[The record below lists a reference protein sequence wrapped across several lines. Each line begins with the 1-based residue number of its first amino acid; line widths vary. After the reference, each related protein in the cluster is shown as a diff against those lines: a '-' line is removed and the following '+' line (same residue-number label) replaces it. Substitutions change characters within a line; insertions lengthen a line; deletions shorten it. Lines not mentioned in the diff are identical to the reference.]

1 MKLLLV
7 CMFSST
13 LLALLAFGNT
23 SCTKGENTPEP
34 AAGNGPDSGAEPADP
49 SAAADSAAAAAV
61 KEAVAAKLAAA
72 AQEAAKEAAAKAAA
86 ADDAEWAASA
96 LRDPARA
103 NKTAPDVYKAK
114 FETSKGDFV
123 IEVHRDWAPLGAD
136 RFYNLVKVGFFA
148 EVRFFRVLK
157 GFMAQFGISG
167 DPTISAGWSEA
178 NIMDD
183 PVKKSNTRG
192 HITFAKL
199 GGVPNSRTTQVF
211 INYGNNAR
219 LDGMGFAPFGI
230 VMDDGMA
237 VVESLY
243 GEYGGSAS
251 NQQSTIQERG
261 NEFLNERY
269 PNLDYI
275 KKATIVE

>member
-1 MKLLLV
+1 MKLLVV

-13 LLALLAFGNT
+13 LVALLMFSNT
-23 SCTKGENTPEP
+23 SCTNGENTAEP
-34 AAGNGPDSGAEPADP
+34 APRNGPDSGAEPADP
-49 SAAADSAAAAAV
+49 PSAGDAAAAA
-61 KEAVAAKLAAA
+61 AARAAA
-72 AQEAAKEAAAKAAA
+72 EAIAKEAAKVAAAAKAAA
-86 ADDAEWAASA
+86 DAAGWAASA
-96 LRDPARA
+96 LRDPAQA

-148 EVRFFRVLK
+148 EVRFFRVLH

-167 DPTISAGWSEA
+167 DPTLSAKWRKA
-178 NIMDD
+178 NITDD

-192 HITFAKL
+192 HITFAMA
-199 GGVPNSRTTQVF
+199 GPNSRTTQVF

-219 LDGMGFAPFGI
+219 LDRDGFAPFG
-230 VMDDGMA
+230 VVLDDGMA

-243 GEYGGSAS
+243 GEYGGHAS

-261 NEFLNERY
+261 NEFLNESY
-269 PNLDYI
+269 PKLDYI
-275 KKATIVE
+275 KKATIVD